1 MLEILFP
8 GIKEGQYTLLIILSC
23 ISVALWLL
31 IAVARWSMFT
41 KMGEKGWKAFIP
53 FYDIY
58 ILFSKSGAQGR
69 HGTTSRGFLFP
80 CSLNSEFL
88 NPPAILR

>member
-1 MLEILFP
+1 MRFINTLFP
-8 GIKEGQYTLLIILSC
+8 NLAGQTLLVVAIALS
-23 ISVALWLL
+23 IV

-41 KMGEKGWKAFIP
+41 KMGKKGWKVFIP
-53 FYDIY
+53 FMTFISCF
-58 ILFSKSGAQGR
+58 LSAGAQGR

-88 NPPAILR
+88 NPSACCSI